1 MRRAYSALYVSLS
14 LLASACGGEEDD
26 HSVHDH
32 VHEDEQGHHDH
43 NHGAVVGIT
52 RWTETHELFAEH
64 PVAVRGEET
73 AFLAHVTV
81 LDGFGALEDA
91 RVRLVLDGPA
101 HLQAEAPMLRS
112 GIYRPV
118 FTPEIVGTYR
128 ARLEIIEG
136 GEGVIDG
143 FEIEVVEA
151 APEEEEEEEEGGTIS
166 LLKEQQWRVPFA
178 TAFATRAEVAPGV
191 VVAGELGTP
200 PGGRAHI
207 HAPVAG
213 RVMSGRQPFP
223 TPGQVVEAGSE
234 LATLAPTPGSPEAA
248 TQADSAVV
256 DAEAQ
261 LEDARAAL
269 ERAQRLLA
277 DDAIP
282 ERQLEE
288 AQRRVR
294 VTEATAAAARRAR
307 ALYSTA
313 TRGRGRGTWRI
324 TSPVAGVVDDVRV
337 SPGEAVE
344 PNELLWTVIDPD
356 QRWVTALVPEAWVVS
371 IRPERG
377 VTFRLAGDET
387 WRPVTGSLVN
397 VSSTVDERSRTVR
410 AIWSL
415 DAPSSE
421 LRVGAAL
428 RVSIPSGEAESGVV
442 VPHAA
447 IVDVDGRE
455 VVYVQAEGEAF
466 EERAVRVG
474 ATDGA
479 RVVIR
484 EGVSE
489 GDRVVTRGGYLVRL
503 ASTAGQ
509 GGGHAHGHPH

>member
-1 MRRAYSALYVSLS
+1 MRRGYGLLWVSL
-14 LLASACGGEEDD
+14 LLSACGSGEDD

-64 PVAVRGEET
+64 PIAVRGEET
-73 AFLAHVTV
+73 PFLAHVTV

-101 HLQAEAPMLRS
+101 HLQADAPMLRS
-112 GIYRPV
+112 GIYRPT
-118 FTPEIVGTYR
+118 FTAEVAGTYQ
-128 ARLEIIEG
+128 ARLEIVEG

-151 APEEEEEEEEGGTIS
+151 APDEAEAEEEGTIS

-178 TAFATRAEVAPGV
+178 TAFATRASVAPGV

-200 PGGRAHI
+200 PAGRAHI

-213 RVMSGRQPFP
+213 RVMSGRQAFP
-223 TPGQVVEAGSE
+223 TPGQVVEPGAE

-248 TQADSAVV
+248 SQADSAVV
-256 DAEAQ
+256 AAEAE

-269 ERAQRLLA
+269 ERTRRLLA

-282 ERQLEE
+282 ERQLQE

-307 ALYSTA
+307 SLYSTA

-324 TSPVAGVVDDVRV
+324 TSPIAGVVDDVRV

-344 PNELLWTVIDPD
+344 PNELLWTVIDPNE
-356 QRWVTALVPEAWVVS
+356 RWVMALVPEAWVVR

-377 VTFRLAGDET
+377 VTFQLAGDPT

-397 VSSTVDERSRTVR
+397 VSSAVDERSRTVR

-415 DAPSSE
+415 EAPPSE

-442 VPHAA
+442 VPQTTL
-447 IVDVDGRE
+447 VDVDGRA
-455 VVYVQAEGEAF
+455 VVYVQVEGEAF
-466 EERAVRVG
+466 EERAVRTG

-479 RVVIR
+479 RIVIR
-484 EGVSE
+484 EGIEE
-489 GDRVVTRGGYLVRL
+489 GDRVVTVGGYLVRL
-503 ASTAGQ
+503 ASTAGE
-509 GGGHAHGHPH
+509 GGGHGHGHPH